1 MHKINGGVL
10 WPNLH
15 LLFWLSLLP
24 FATGWMGEN
33 HFAPL
38 PVAVYGGVMIMSALA
53 WALLQRSLVRIPSN
67 RTALAEAL
75 GRDWKGKVSPL
86 IYLASIALAFVHV
99 GLSLAGYALVAALW
113 LIPDRRI
120 EHHLARSE

>member
-1 MHKINGGVL
+1 
-10 WPNLH
+10 
-15 LLFWLSLLP
+15 
-24 FATGWMGEN
+24 
-33 HFAPL
+33 
-38 PVAVYGGVMIMSALA
+38 AVYGGVMIMSALA

-86 IYLASIALAFVHV
+86 IYLASIALDFVHV

-113 LIPDRRI
+113 LIPDRR
-120 EHHLARSE
+120 